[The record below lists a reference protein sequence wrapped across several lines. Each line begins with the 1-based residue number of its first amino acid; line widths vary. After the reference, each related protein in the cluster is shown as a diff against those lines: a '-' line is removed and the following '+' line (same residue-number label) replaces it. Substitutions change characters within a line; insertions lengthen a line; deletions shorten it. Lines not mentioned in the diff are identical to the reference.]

1 MRLTRAV
8 LLGVAAWL
16 AVVAV
21 GSTAVWLVI
30 SQAGEDVGTTGS
42 PLPAAATR
50 AGSPA
55 APSTDRP
62 SRTSRP
68 SARPSARPS
77 GRPSS
82 TPSTPPPAPAAER
95 RTWQGVGGYVTAECR
110 GADVG
115 LVAAQ
120 PDPGFVVSVSDRGPD
135 TVEVAFEGRED
146 ENGRHSE
153 VRGVCVGGV
162 PRFTVRTEGAGGD
175 G

>member
-30 SQAGEDVGTTGS
+30 SRAGEDVGTTGS

-50 AGSPA
+50 TPHPSHTGAGP
-55 APSTDRP
+55 TG
-62 SRTSRP
+62 RP
-68 SARPSARPS
+68 SATTSSPPASPPS
-77 GRPSS
+77 
-82 TPSTPPPAPAAER
+82 APAAKR

-110 GADVG
+110 GADIA
-115 LVAAQ
+115 LLAAQ
-120 PDPGFVVSVSDRGPD
+120 PDGGFVVGVSDHGPD
-135 TVEVAFEGRED
+135 TVEVSFEGGED
-146 ENGRHSE
+146 ETGRHSE
-153 VRGVCVGGV
+153 VRGACVGGV
-162 PRFTVRTEGAGGD
+162 PRFTLRTEGAGGD

>member
-16 AVVAV
+16 AVVTV

-50 AGSPA
+50 TGSPA
-55 APSTDRP
+55 SPSTGPR
-62 SRTSRP
+62 SHTSRP
-68 SARPSARPS
+68 SARPT
-77 GRPSS
+77 GRPSPTTS
-82 TPSTPPPAPAAER
+82 APPAAER

-110 GADVG
+110 GADIG
-115 LVAAQ
+115 FVAAQ
-120 PDPGFVVSVSDRGPD
+120 PDPGFAVSASDKGPD

-162 PRFTVRTEGAGGD
+162 PRFTVQAEAGGGGD

>member
-30 SQAGEDVGTTGS
+30 SQAGADVGTTGS

-50 AGSPA
+50 TGPPA
-55 APSTDRP
+55 SPSTSRP
-62 SRTSRP
+62 SHTSRP
-68 SARPSARPS
+68 SARPT
-77 GRPSS
+77 GRPSP
-82 TPSTPPPAPAAER
+82 TTSTPPPPPAAER

-110 GADVG
+110 GSDLA

-120 PDPGFVVSVSDRGPD
+120 PDAGFAISVSDRGPD
-135 TVEVAFEGRED
+135 TLEVAFEGRED

-153 VRGVCVGGV
+153 VRGVCVGGA
-162 PRFTVRTEGAGGD
+162 PRFTAQPEAGGGGD

>member
-42 PLPAAATR
+42 SLPAAATR
-50 AGSPA
+50 TSHPSHTSASP
-55 APSTDRP
+55 T
-62 SRTSRP
+62 
-68 SARPSARPS
+68 
-77 GRPSS
+77 GRPSP
-82 TPSTPPPAPAAER
+82 TTSTPPPAPAAER

-110 GADVG
+110 GADIG

-120 PDPGFVVSVSDRGPD
+120 PDRGFAVSASDKGPD

-153 VRGVCVGGV
+153 IRGVCDGGV
-162 PRFTVRTEGAGGD
+162 PRFTDRTEAGGGGD

>member
-42 PLPAAATR
+42 PLRAAATR
-50 AGSPA
+50 TGAPA
-55 APSTDRP
+55 APSTGRP
-62 SRTSRP
+62 SHTSRP
-68 SARPSARPS
+68 SAGPT
-77 GRPSS
+77 GRPSPTGS
-82 TPSTPPPAPAAER
+82 APPAAKR

-110 GADVG
+110 GADIA
-115 LVAAQ
+115 LLAAQ
-120 PDPGFVVSVSDRGPD
+120 PDGGFVVSVSDHGPD

-162 PRFTVRTEGAGGD
+162 PRFTARTEGAGGD
-175 G
+175 A

>member
-30 SQAGEDVGTTGS
+30 SQAGEDVGTTGP

-50 AGSPA
+50 TGAPA
-55 APSTDRP
+55 PPST
-62 SRTSRP
+62 
-68 SARPSARPS
+68 
-77 GRPSS
+77 GRPSPK
-82 TPSTPPPAPAAER
+82 TSTPPPKPPAKR

-110 GADVG
+110 GADIG
-115 LVAAQ
+115 FVAAQ
-120 PDPGFVVSVSDRGPD
+120 PDAGFAISARDKGPD

-162 PRFTVRTEGAGGD
+162 PRFTARTEGAGGD